1 MKKLFI
7 TAMAPVLSMFWLQ
20 VAIAAP
26 DRIVT
31 ADGSL
36 TEIVY
41 ALGDE
46 ARLAGVDT
54 TSNFP
59 VEAKQLPQI
68 GYKRAISV
76 EGVLSLTPDLLL
88 TTEESGPPKS
98 LNQLEQTG
106 LTIQQ
111 FSAAPTIDAVQ
122 AKITGIAALLDK
134 TEAGEKLWQQ
144 VKTKVDAAR
153 ARTSDINDR
162 VRVMFVLGMNEKSPI
177 VAGNNT
183 HAKSMIELSGGVNAV
198 TGLEGYKPITPEAIA
213 VANPDIILMMAR
225 REHSIAPNTLF
236 SQPGFMLTEAA
247 KEQRL
252 ISMDGMYML
261 GFGPRVGDAIEEL
274 SQRFYPLLADAEPA
288 Q

>member
-183 HAKSMIELSGGVNAV
+183 HAKSMIELAGGVNAV

-225 REHSIAPNTLF
+225 REHSMSPDTLF
-236 SQPGFMLTEAA
+236 SQPGFMLTRAAEA
-247 KEQRL
+247 QRL

-274 SQRFYPLLADAEPA
+274 SQRFYPRLADTEPA

>member
-7 TAMAPVLSMFWLQ
+7 AAIIPALSLFWLQ
-20 VAIAAP
+20 TAVAAP
-26 DRIVT
+26 ARIVT

-36 TEIVY
+36 TEIIY

-54 TSNFP
+54 TSNYP
-59 VEAKQLPQI
+59 IAAKQLPQI

-98 LNQLEQTG
+98 LRQLQQTG

-111 FSAAPTIDAVQ
+111 FSAAPTIAAVR

-134 TEAGEKLWQQ
+134 PQAGEQLWQQ
-144 VKTKVDAAR
+144 VKTKVEAAK
-153 ARTSDINDR
+153 ARTTDINDR

-183 HAKSMIELSGGVNAV
+183 HAKSMIELAGGVNAV
-198 TGLEGYKPITPEAIA
+198 ADLEGYKPITPEAIA

-225 REHSIAPNTLF
+225 REHSIAPDALF

-261 GFGPRVGDAIEEL
+261 GFGPRIGDAIEEL
-274 SQRFYPLLADAEPA
+274 SQHFYPQLA